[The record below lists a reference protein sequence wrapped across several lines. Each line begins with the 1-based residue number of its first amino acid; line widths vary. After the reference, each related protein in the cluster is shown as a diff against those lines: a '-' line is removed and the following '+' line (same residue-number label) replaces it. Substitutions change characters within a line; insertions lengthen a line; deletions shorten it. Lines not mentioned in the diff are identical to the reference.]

1 MNDQFFRRQ
10 LCGRLLCACLLAVL
24 LTRPCA
30 ALAQNSFPTPTP
42 PPDPLAGVP
51 VQVLDQQQVTIG
63 THTVTF
69 NRIAPPV
76 FPAST
81 PTPKPQATPATN
93 TTSHTPQAAPAKR
106 TASRSPQARAQ
117 KATRSAQGDATGGGE
132 KPYRVLFLSATVYDH
147 QFTALRFYGGG
158 VPELSAYVNIDFN
171 YFRGVDQIE
180 TADAYYTILFG
191 MGDDT
196 LASLTQAGQQPPNM
210 SAFPAGRSSYQI
222 IAGDT
227 TAHAAD
233 LAALDT
239 LCAYYDAN
247 SAQMIAAYNQQQA
260 YNAAYQQWQ
269 ATHPQPTPNTVINY
283 WPTKSQ
289 VYLPTGR

>member
-1 MNDQFFRRQ
+1 MNAEFPRKQTFG
-10 LCGRLLCACLLAVL
+10 LWLAAVL
-24 LTRPCA
+24 L
-30 ALAQNSFPTPTP
+30 ALPVWTHAQDLFPTPTP
-42 PPDPLAGVP
+42 TPDPLAGVP

-63 THTVTF
+63 THTITF

-76 FPAST
+76 FPPATS
-81 PTPKPQATPATN
+81 TPKPQPTPTTN
-93 TTSHTPQAAPAKR
+93 TTNRTPQAAPARR
-106 TASRSPQARAQ
+106 TASRSPQTRAQ
-117 KATRSAQGDATGGGE
+117 KANRSAQNNGVDEGE
-132 KPYRVLFLSATVYDH
+132 KPYKILFLSATVYDH

-158 VPELSAYVNIDFN
+158 SPELSAYVNIDFN

-196 LASLTQAGQQPPNM
+196 VAALTQAGQQPPNL

-222 IAGDT
+222 IAGDA

-239 LCAYYDAN
+239 LCGYYDAS

-260 YNAAYQQWQ
+260 YNAAYQQWM
-269 ATHPQPTPNTVINY
+269 AAHPQPTPNTVINY